1 MTEGMF
7 NEGFAAGVQ
16 SFLEGL
22 PEEISNVIEV
32 QRTIGIAL
40 TTGDAKEDFAEGF
53 VMGAAACIVRLAAI
67 SHGELVLNM
76 AALWAD
82 SKYGSK
88 DDLWEKFN
96 GVG

>member
-22 PEEISNVIEV
+22 PEEISNLIEL
-32 QRTIGIAL
+32 QRNIGFVP

-53 VMGAAACIVRLAAI
+53 VMGAAACIVRLGGT
-67 SHGELVLNM
+67 SNGELALNM
-76 AALWAD
+76 AALWVH
-82 SKYGSK
+82 SKYESK

>member
-16 SFLEGL
+16 SFL
-22 PEEISNVIEV
+22 
-32 QRTIGIAL
+32 
-40 TTGDAKEDFAEGF
+40 D
-53 VMGAAACIVRLAAI
+53 
-67 SHGELVLNM
+67 GELALNM